1 MLSEIESD
9 AFKDSGH
16 ERGAIRFRRGLN
28 TVLGSA
34 SGANSIGKST
44 FLLAIDYAFG
54 GTSYGKRNDIRD
66 HVGVHEVRFTHTIA
80 DVSHRFS
87 RSTGDNDSVWCCAE
101 GYVPSKKITLK
112 EFNNWLLTSYGL
124 DGIYASFRDLVGCH
138 IRVYGKGSL
147 DEIHPL
153 EANSKE
159 SQKSGVDRTLK
170 LFGEYDALN
179 DCEERLKEASEQKRT
194 FSAACA
200 KGYIAAAGK
209 RSEVRLNEKR
219 IAELESDS
227 RELMDSFE
235 SGLAEADD
243 VKSAA
248 VVEIKS
254 KMSGLMRK
262 KTRLKA
268 QLRRVEAESE
278 LGSASAVTGRFEELS
293 RFFPGCDLRSVEEVE
308 GFHRGLATILKREQ
322 AEAKADIET
331 QLALIAEEIERLK
344 AQANEMGEISSL
356 PTAVVKSYANYQSE
370 IRRLRDANDA
380 YAKKVELG
388 TEAKLRKK
396 EADEARDGALRSI
409 EEVVN
414 GDLAELSAE
423 IVGEGRS
430 APRLTFGSGKG
441 YLYSIWGDEG
451 TGSGVRAMV
460 MLDLVFLNRTRLPL
474 AVCDSVALKQVADE
488 PLIRLLEHCD
498 QSDKQVFIAFD
509 RAESYGNGG
518 LPEVID
524 RSVVLSL
531 SDGHELFGKSW
542 SKKSETAKAEDV

>member
-1 MLSEIESD
+1 MLSEIESG
-9 AFKDSGH
+9 AFMDSGR

-28 TVLGSA
+28 IVLGPA

-44 FLLAIDYAFG
+44 FLLAVDYAFG
-54 GTSYGKRNDIRD
+54 GTSYGKRNDIRA

-80 DVSHRFS
+80 NVDYRFF
-87 RSTGDNDSVWCCAE
+87 RTTEDNDSVWCCAE
-101 GYVPSKKITLK
+101 GYVPSKKITLA
-112 EFNNWLLTSYGL
+112 EFNDWLLASYGL
-124 DGIYASFRDLVGCH
+124 DGLCASFRDLVGCH

-147 DEIHPL
+147 DETRPL

-159 SQKSGVDRTLK
+159 PQKNGVDRTLK

-179 DCEERLKEASEQKRT
+179 DCEKRFKEASNQMKT

-200 KGYIAAAGK
+200 RGYIKAAGK
-209 RSEVRLNEKR
+209 RSEVKLNEKK

-227 RELMDSFE
+227 HELMDSFE
-235 SGLAEADD
+235 SGLAEVDE

-254 KMSGLMRK
+254 RISKLMRK
-262 KTRLKA
+262 RTRLKA
-268 QLRRVEAESE
+268 QARRVGAESE
-278 LGSASAVTGRFEELS
+278 LGASSVVTGRFEELGK
-293 RFFPGCDLRSVEEVE
+293 FFPGCDIRSVKEIED
-308 GFHRGLATILKREQ
+308 FHRGLAKILKREQ
-322 AEAKADIET
+322 IEAMADVEA
-331 QLALIAEEIERLK
+331 QLALIAEEIEKLRV
-344 AQANEMGEISSL
+344 QASEMGEISSL
-356 PTAVVKSYANYQSE
+356 PTAVIKVYANYQSE
-370 IRRLRDANDA
+370 IRRLRDANDV
-380 YAKKVELG
+380 YARKAELG
-388 TEAKLRKK
+388 AEAKLRQK
-396 EADEARDGALRSI
+396 EAKDARDSALRKI

-423 IVGEGRS
+423 IVGGERT
-430 APRLTFGSGKG
+430 APRLTFGNGKG
-441 YLYSIWGDEG
+441 YRYSIWGDEG

-488 PLIRLLEHCD
+488 PLVRLLEHCD
-498 QSDKQVFIAFD
+498 QSEKQVFVAFD

-518 LPEVID
+518 IPEVID

-531 SDGHELFGKSW
+531 SDGHELFGESW
-542 SKKSETAKAEDV
+542 GKKPENAEPEDA